1 MFRLWFLDTNDNEYE
16 HEVYINDPGGNFGV
30 GYHSTS
36 HIEGVWGTVKL
47 YIATIY
53 NKIPDINYI
62 LFLRKDELTYCLRD
76 KSYIEKET

>member
-1 MFRLWFLDTNDNEYE
+1 MT
-16 HEVYINDPGGNFGV
+16 GGNFGV
-30 GYHSTS
+30 GYHSTI

-62 LFLRKDELTYCLRD
+62 LFLRKAELTYCLRD
-76 KSYIEKET
+76 KSYIGKETEIKEIFKYIYEAYDYQLYTL